1 MCDVLIV
8 GGGPAGL
15 MAADYLS
22 KLNYRITVVDQMPTM
37 GRKFL
42 MAGKSGLNLTK
53 NEPFEKFLNNF
64 PDRSPQLISALK
76 NFTPN
81 DVQTWATSLG
91 INLFT
96 GSTGRVFP
104 THMKASP
111 LLRTWLSQL
120 DKRGVTRRHKMT
132 AISLNNMSLL
142 FDTEKGQ
149 EQISA
154 KAILFAM
161 GGASWRRLGSDAR
174 WLNWLTNV
182 ENEKFSASNVGLKI
196 NWSNHIDKYFG
207 EPVKAVSLRSGRV
220 QSQGEI
226 VITQSGIEGG
236 GIYSLSQ
243 AIRKGEEVFLDLL
256 PNWNEKQLIDAL
268 KKPIRKASWSNYLR
282 KVLNLNNVKQ
292 ALLREFSS
300 DCFSKKQLSVDLKL
314 LRIKH
319 EGLDSIDKAISTAGG
334 VRFDQL
340 DHNLMISKRPGIFFA
355 GEMLNWDA
363 PTGGYLIT
371 AALATG
377 LWSAKGIENS
387 FQGVLLISLLTA
399 GLS

>member
-22 KLNYRITVVDQMPTM
+22 KLNYRITIVDQMPTM

-300 DCFSKKQLSVDLKL
+300 DYISKKQLSVDLKL

-377 LWSAKGIENS
+377 LWSAKGIEK
-387 FQGVLLISLLTA
+387 LLSRSTFN
-399 GLS
+399 

>member
-22 KLNYRITVVDQMPTM
+22 KLNYNITIVDQMPTM

-64 PDRSPQLISALK
+64 SESTPQLLSALE
-76 NFTPN
+76 NFTPD
-81 DVQTWATSLG
+81 DVQDWATSLG

-111 LLRTWLSQL
+111 LLRAWLSQL
-120 DKRGVTRRHKMT
+120 DKRGVTRRHKMK
-132 AISLNNMSLL
+132 AISLKNMSLL
-142 FDTEKGQ
+142 FKNENG
-149 EQISA
+149 EEEISA

-161 GGASWRRLGSDAR
+161 GGASWRRLGSDAE
-174 WLNWLTNV
+174 WLKWLTNV
-182 ENEKFSASNVGLKI
+182 KNEKFSASNVGLKI
-196 NWSNHIDKYFG
+196 NWSTHVNKYFG
-207 EPVKAVSLRSGRV
+207 EPVKAITLRSGKI

-226 VITQSGIEGG
+226 VITQTGIEGG
-236 GIYSLSQ
+236 GIYSLSP

-256 PNWNEKQLIDAL
+256 PNWNEKKLNDAL
-268 KKPIRKASWSNYLR
+268 QNSLTKESWSNYLR
-282 KVLNLNNVKQ
+282 KVFKLNKVKQ
-292 ALLREFSS
+292 TLLREFSS
-300 DCFSKKQLSVDLKL
+300 NSFSKEQLLVDLKC
-314 LRIKH
+314 LRITH
-319 EGLDSIDKAISTAGG
+319 QGFDEIDKAISTAGG
-334 VRFDQL
+334 VHFDQL
-340 DHNLMISKRPGIFFA
+340 DHNLMLSKRPGIFFA

-377 LWSAKGIENS
+377 LWSAKGIAK
-387 FQGVLLISLLTA
+387 LLSESTFT
-399 GLS
+399 

>member
-196 NWSNHIDKYFG
+196 NWSHYIDKYFG

-243 AIRKGEEVFLDLL
+243 AIGKGEEVFLDLL

-268 KKPIRKASWSNYLR
+268 QKPIRKASWSNYLR

-377 LWSAKGIENS
+377 LWSAKGIEK
-387 FQGVLLISLLTA
+387 LLLRSTFN
-399 GLS
+399 

>member
-91 INLFT
+91 IKLFT

-268 KKPIRKASWSNYLR
+268 QKPIRKASWSNYLR

-314 LRIKH
+314 LRIRH

-377 LWSAKGIENS
+377 LWSAKGIEK
-387 FQGVLLISLLTA
+387 LLSRSTFN
-399 GLS
+399 

>member
-22 KLNYRITVVDQMPTM
+22 KLNYRITIVDQMPTM

-196 NWSNHIDKYFG
+196 NWSHYIDKYFG

-268 KKPIRKASWSNYLR
+268 QKPIRKASWSNYLR

-314 LRIKH
+314 LRIRH

-377 LWSAKGIENS
+377 LWSAKGIEK
-387 FQGVLLISLLTA
+387 LLSRSTFN
-399 GLS
+399 

>member
-22 KLNYRITVVDQMPTM
+22 KLNYRITIVDQMPTM

-111 LLRTWLSQL
+111 LLRIWLSQL

-196 NWSNHIDKYFG
+196 NWSHYIDKYFG

-268 KKPIRKASWSNYLR
+268 QKPIRKASWSNYLR

-314 LRIKH
+314 LRIRH

-377 LWSAKGIENS
+377 LWSAKGIEK
-387 FQGVLLISLLTA
+387 LLSRSTFN
-399 GLS
+399 

>member
-22 KLNYRITVVDQMPTM
+22 KLNYRITIVDQMPTM

-53 NEPFEKFLNNF
+53 NEPFERFLNNF

-76 NFTPN
+76 NFTPY

-91 INLFT
+91 IKLFT

-104 THMKASP
+104 KHMKASP

-120 DKRGVTRRHKMT
+120 DRRGVTRRHKMK
-132 AISLNNMSLL
+132 AISLRNMSLL

-196 NWSNHIDKYFG
+196 NWSHHIDKYFG

-220 QSQGEI
+220 QSQREI
-226 VITQSGIEGG
+226 VITQSGIEAVS
-236 GIYSLSQ
+236 YTH
-243 AIRKGEEVFLDLL
+243 
-256 PNWNEKQLIDAL
+256 
-268 KKPIRKASWSNYLR
+268 LR
-282 KVLNLNNVKQ
+282 
-292 ALLREFSS
+292 A
-300 DCFSKKQLSVDLKL
+300 
-314 LRIKH
+314 H
-319 EGLDSIDKAISTAGG
+319 ETS
-334 VRFDQL
+334 
-340 DHNLMISKRPGIFFA
+340 
-355 GEMLNWDA
+355 
-363 PTGGYLIT
+363 
-371 AALATG
+371 
-377 LWSAKGIENS
+377 
-387 FQGVLLISLLTA
+387 
-399 GLS
+399 

>member
-22 KLNYRITVVDQMPTM
+22 KLNYRITIVDQMPTM

-64 PDRSPQLISALK
+64 PDRNPQLISALK

-268 KKPIRKASWSNYLR
+268 QKPIRKASWSNYLR

-377 LWSAKGIENS
+377 LWSAKGIEK
-387 FQGVLLISLLTA
+387 LLSRSTFN
-399 GLS
+399 

>member
-196 NWSNHIDKYFG
+196 NWSNHIGKYFG

-268 KKPIRKASWSNYLR
+268 QKPIRKASWSNYLR

-314 LRIKH
+314 LRIRH

-377 LWSAKGIENS
+377 LWSAKGIEK
-387 FQGVLLISLLTA
+387 LLSRSTFN
-399 GLS
+399 

>member
-22 KLNYRITVVDQMPTM
+22 KLNYRITIVDQMPTM

-243 AIRKGEEVFLDLL
+243 AIRKGEEIFLDLL

-268 KKPIRKASWSNYLR
+268 QKPIRKASWSNYLR

-314 LRIKH
+314 LRIRH
-319 EGLDSIDKAISTAGG
+319 EGLDSIEKAISTAGG

-340 DHNLMISKRPGIFFA
+340 DHNLMMSKRPGIFFA

-377 LWSAKGIENS
+377 LWSAKGIEK
-387 FQGVLLISLLTA
+387 LLSRSTFN
-399 GLS
+399 

>member
-22 KLNYRITVVDQMPTM
+22 KLNYRITIVDQMPTM

-182 ENEKFSASNVGLKI
+182 ESEKFSASNVGLKI

-207 EPVKAVSLRSGRV
+207 EPVKAISLRSGRV

-268 KKPIRKASWSNYLR
+268 QKPIRKASWSNYLR

-377 LWSAKGIENS
+377 LWSAKGIEK
-387 FQGVLLISLLTA
+387 LLSRSTFN
-399 GLS
+399 

>member
-1 MCDVLIV
+1 
-8 GGGPAGL
+8 

-22 KLNYRITVVDQMPTM
+22 KLNYRITIVDQMPTM

-268 KKPIRKASWSNYLR
+268 QKPIRKASWSNYLR

-377 LWSAKGIENS
+377 LWSAKGIEK
-387 FQGVLLISLLTA
+387 LLSRSTFN
-399 GLS
+399 

>member
-196 NWSNHIDKYFG
+196 NWSHYIDKYFG

-268 KKPIRKASWSNYLR
+268 QKPIRKASWSNYLR

-319 EGLDSIDKAISTAGG
+319 EGLGGIDKAISTAGG

-377 LWSAKGIENS
+377 LWSAKGIEK
-387 FQGVLLISLLTA
+387 LLSRSTFN
-399 GLS
+399 

>member
-22 KLNYRITVVDQMPTM
+22 KLNYNITIVDQMPTM

-64 PDRSPQLISALK
+64 SETSPQLLSALE
-76 NFTPN
+76 NFTPD

-111 LLRTWLSQL
+111 LLRAWLFQL
-120 DKRGVTRRHKMT
+120 DKRGVTRRHKMK

-142 FDTEKGQ
+142 FKTENG
-149 EQISA
+149 EEEISA

-161 GGASWRRLGSDAR
+161 GGASWRRLGSDAG
-174 WLNWLTNV
+174 WLKWLTDV
-182 ENEKFSASNVGLKI
+182 KSEKFCASNVGLKI
-196 NWSNHIDKYFG
+196 NWSKHLNKYFG
-207 EPVKAVSLRSGRV
+207 EPVKAITLRSGKIK
-220 QSQGEI
+220 SQGEI
-226 VITQSGIEGG
+226 VITQTGIEGG
-236 GIYSLSQ
+236 GIYSLSP

-256 PNWNEKQLIDAL
+256 PNWNEDQLSHAL
-268 KKPIRKASWSNYLR
+268 QKPLTKVSWSNHLR
-282 KVLNLNNVKQ
+282 KVFNLNKVKQ
-292 ALLREFSS
+292 TLLREFSS
-300 DCFSKKQLSVDLKL
+300 NSFSKEQLLGDLKS
-314 LRIKH
+314 LRITH
-319 EGLDSIDKAISTAGG
+319 QGFEEIDKAISTAGG
-334 VRFDQL
+334 IHFDQL
-340 DHNLMISKRPGIFFA
+340 DHNLMLSKKPGIFFA

-363 PTGGYLIT
+363 PTGGYLIS

-377 LWSAKGIENS
+377 LWSAKGIEK
-387 FQGVLLISLLTA
+387 LLLGNTFS
-399 GLS
+399 

>member
-22 KLNYRITVVDQMPTM
+22 KLNYRITIVDQMPTM

-196 NWSNHIDKYFG
+196 NWSNHIGKYFG

-314 LRIKH
+314 LRIRH

-377 LWSAKGIENS
+377 LWSAKGIEK
-387 FQGVLLISLLTA
+387 LLSRSTFN
-399 GLS
+399 

>member
-22 KLNYRITVVDQMPTM
+22 KLNYRITIVDQMPTM

-182 ENEKFSASNVGLKI
+182 ENEKFSASNVGSKI
-196 NWSNHIDKYFG
+196 NWSHHIDKYFG

-243 AIRKGEEVFLDLL
+243 AIRKGEEIFLDLL

-268 KKPIRKASWSNYLR
+268 QKPIRKASWSNYLR

-319 EGLDSIDKAISTAGG
+319 EGLGGIDKAISTAGG

-377 LWSAKGIENS
+377 LWSAKGIEK
-387 FQGVLLISLLTA
+387 LLSRSTFN
-399 GLS
+399 

>member
-22 KLNYRITVVDQMPTM
+22 KLNYSITIVDQMPTM

-53 NEPFEKFLNNF
+53 NEPIQKFLNNF
-64 PDRSPQLISALK
+64 SDPSPQLVNALE

-81 DVQTWATSLG
+81 DVQIWASSLG

-104 THMKASP
+104 FHMKASP
-111 LLRTWLSQL
+111 LLRAWLAQL
-120 DKRGVTRRHKMT
+120 DSRGVKRRHKME
-132 AISLNNMSLL
+132 AISLNNMSML
-142 FDTEKGQ
+142 FNTEKGQ
-149 EQISA
+149 EEISA

-174 WLNWLTNV
+174 WLKWLPNV

-196 NWSNHIDKYFG
+196 NWSSHINKYFG
-207 EPVKAVSLRSGRV
+207 EPVKAIALKAGKMK
-220 QSQGEI
+220 SQGEI

-243 AIRKGEEVFLDLL
+243 AIRKGENVFIDLL
-256 PNWNEKQLIDAL
+256 PNWSEKRLIDAL
-268 KKPIRKASWSNYLR
+268 QKPIGKISWANYFR
-282 KVLNLNNVKQ
+282 KVLHLSNVKQ
-292 ALLREFSS
+292 ALLREFRS
-300 DCFSKKQLSVDLKL
+300 DSFSKEQLSIDLKL
-314 LRIKH
+314 LKRKY
-319 EGLDSIDKAISTAGG
+319 EGMDEIDKAISTAGG
-334 VRFDQL
+334 VLFDQL
-340 DHNLMISKRPGIFFA
+340 DQNLMLSERPGIFFA

-377 LWSAKGIENS
+377 LWSAKGIEN
-387 FQGVLLISLLTA
+387 LL
-399 GLS
+399 LSNTLN

>member
-22 KLNYRITVVDQMPTM
+22 KLNYRITIVDQMPTM

-149 EQISA
+149 EQISS

-196 NWSNHIDKYFG
+196 NWSHHINKYFG

-268 KKPIRKASWSNYLR
+268 QKPIKKASWSNYLR

-377 LWSAKGIENS
+377 LWSAKGIEK
-387 FQGVLLISLLTA
+387 LLSRSTFN
-399 GLS
+399 

>member
-268 KKPIRKASWSNYLR
+268 QKPIRKASWSNYLR

-314 LRIKH
+314 LRIRH

-340 DHNLMISKRPGIFFA
+340 DHNLMR
-355 GEMLNWDA
+355 L
-363 PTGGYLIT
+363 
-371 AALATG
+371 
-377 LWSAKGIENS
+377 
-387 FQGVLLISLLTA
+387 
-399 GLS
+399 

>member
-22 KLNYRITVVDQMPTM
+22 KLNYNITIVDQMPTM

-53 NEPFEKFLNNF
+53 NEPFKKFLNNF
-64 PDRSPQLISALK
+64 SERTPQLLSALE
-76 NFTPN
+76 NFTPD

-111 LLRTWLSQL
+111 LLRAWLFQL
-120 DKRGVTRRHKMT
+120 DKRGVTRRHKMK

-142 FDTEKGQ
+142 FKTENG
-149 EQISA
+149 EEEISA

-161 GGASWRRLGSDAR
+161 GGASWRRLGSDAG
-174 WLNWLTNV
+174 WLKWLTNV
-182 ENEKFSASNVGLKI
+182 KSEKFCASNVGLKI
-196 NWSNHIDKYFG
+196 NWSTHVNKYFG
-207 EPVKAVSLRSGRV
+207 KPVKAITLRSGKIK
-220 QSQGEI
+220 SQGEI
-226 VITQSGIEGG
+226 VITQTGIEGG
-236 GIYSLSQ
+236 GIYSLSP

-256 PNWNEKQLIDAL
+256 PNWNEDQLNHAL
-268 KKPIRKASWSNYLR
+268 QKPLTKVSWSNHLR
-282 KVLNLNNVKQ
+282 KVFNLNKVKQ
-292 ALLREFSS
+292 TLLREFSS
-300 DCFSKKQLSVDLKL
+300 NSFSKEQLLVDLKS
-314 LRIKH
+314 LRITH
-319 EGLDSIDKAISTAGG
+319 QGFEEIDKAISTAGG
-334 VRFDQL
+334 IHFDQL
-340 DHNLMISKRPGIFFA
+340 DHNLMLSKKPGIFFA

-377 LWSAKGIENS
+377 LWSAKGVEK
-387 FQGVLLISLLTA
+387 LLLGNTFN
-399 GLS
+399 

>member
-22 KLNYRITVVDQMPTM
+22 KLNYNITIVDQMPTM

-64 PDRSPQLISALK
+64 SETSPQLLSALE
-76 NFTPN
+76 NFTPD

-111 LLRTWLSQL
+111 LLRAWLFQL
-120 DKRGVTRRHKMT
+120 DKRGVTRRHKMK

-142 FDTEKGQ
+142 FKTENG
-149 EQISA
+149 EEEISA

-161 GGASWRRLGSDAR
+161 GGASWRRLGSDAG
-174 WLNWLTNV
+174 WLKWLTDV
-182 ENEKFSASNVGLKI
+182 KSEKFCASNVGLKI
-196 NWSNHIDKYFG
+196 NWSKHLNKYFG
-207 EPVKAVSLRSGRV
+207 EPVKAITLRSGKIK
-220 QSQGEI
+220 SQGEI
-226 VITQSGIEGG
+226 VITQTGIEGG
-236 GIYSLSQ
+236 GIYSLSP

-256 PNWNEKQLIDAL
+256 PNWNKDQLNHAL
-268 KKPIRKASWSNYLR
+268 QKPLAKISWSNHLR
-282 KVLNLNNVKQ
+282 KVFNLNKVKQ
-292 ALLREFSS
+292 TLLREFSS
-300 DCFSKKQLSVDLKL
+300 NSFSKEQLLGDLKS
-314 LRIKH
+314 LRITH
-319 EGLDSIDKAISTAGG
+319 QGFEEIDKAISTAGG
-334 VRFDQL
+334 IHFDQL
-340 DHNLMISKRPGIFFA
+340 DHNLMLSKKPGIFFA

-377 LWSAKGIENS
+377 LWSAKGIEK
-387 FQGVLLISLLTA
+387 LLLGNT
-399 GLS
+399 LS

>member
-22 KLNYRITVVDQMPTM
+22 KLNYNITIVDQMPTM

-64 PDRSPQLISALK
+64 SETSPQLLSALE
-76 NFTPN
+76 NFTPD

-111 LLRTWLSQL
+111 LLRAWLFQL
-120 DKRGVTRRHKMT
+120 DKRGVTRRHKMK

-142 FDTEKGQ
+142 FKTENG
-149 EQISA
+149 EEEISA

-161 GGASWRRLGSDAR
+161 GGASWRRLGSDAG
-174 WLNWLTNV
+174 WLKWLTDV
-182 ENEKFSASNVGLKI
+182 KSEKFCASNVGLKI
-196 NWSNHIDKYFG
+196 NWSKHLNKYFG
-207 EPVKAVSLRSGRV
+207 EPVKAITLTSGKIK
-220 QSQGEI
+220 SQGEI
-226 VITQSGIEGG
+226 VVTQTGIEGG
-236 GIYSLSQ
+236 GIYSLSP

-256 PNWNEKQLIDAL
+256 PNWNEDQLNHAL
-268 KKPIRKASWSNYLR
+268 QKPLAKISWSNHLR
-282 KVLNLNNVKQ
+282 KVFNLNKVKQ
-292 ALLREFSS
+292 TLLREFSS
-300 DCFSKKQLSVDLKL
+300 NSFSKEQLLGDLKS
-314 LRIKH
+314 LRITH
-319 EGLDSIDKAISTAGG
+319 QGFEEIDKAISTAGG
-334 VRFDQL
+334 IHFDQL
-340 DHNLMISKRPGIFFA
+340 DHNLMLSKKPGIFFA

-377 LWSAKGIENS
+377 LWSAKGIEK
-387 FQGVLLISLLTA
+387 LLLGNTFS
-399 GLS
+399 

>member
-22 KLNYRITVVDQMPTM
+22 KLNYNITIVDQMPTM

-64 PDRSPQLISALK
+64 SETSPQLLSALE
-76 NFTPN
+76 NFTPD

-111 LLRTWLSQL
+111 LLRAWLFQL
-120 DKRGVTRRHKMT
+120 DKRGVTRRHKMK

-142 FDTEKGQ
+142 FKTENG
-149 EQISA
+149 EEEISA

-161 GGASWRRLGSDAR
+161 GGASWRRLGSDAE
-174 WLNWLTNV
+174 WLKWLTDV
-182 ENEKFSASNVGLKI
+182 KSEKFCASNVGLKI
-196 NWSNHIDKYFG
+196 NWSKHLNKYFG
-207 EPVKAVSLRSGRV
+207 EPVKAITLRSGKIK
-220 QSQGEI
+220 SQGEI
-226 VITQSGIEGG
+226 VITQTGIEGG
-236 GIYSLSQ
+236 GIYSLSP

-256 PNWNEKQLIDAL
+256 PNWNKDQLNHAL
-268 KKPIRKASWSNYLR
+268 QKPLAKISWSNHLR
-282 KVLNLNNVKQ
+282 KVFNLNKVKQ
-292 ALLREFSS
+292 TLLREFSS
-300 DCFSKKQLSVDLKL
+300 NSFSKEQLLGNLKS
-314 LRIKH
+314 LRITH
-319 EGLDSIDKAISTAGG
+319 QGFEEIDKAISTAGG
-334 VRFDQL
+334 IHFDQL
-340 DHNLMISKRPGIFFA
+340 DHNLMLSKKPGIFFA

-377 LWSAKGIENS
+377 LWSAKGIEK
-387 FQGVLLISLLTA
+387 LLLGNT
-399 GLS
+399 LS

>member
-22 KLNYRITVVDQMPTM
+22 KLNYRITIVDQMPTM

-64 PDRSPQLISALK
+64 PDRSSQLISALK

-91 INLFT
+91 IHLFT

-243 AIRKGEEVFLDLL
+243 AIRKGEEIFLDLL

-268 KKPIRKASWSNYLR
+268 QKPIRKASWSNYLR

-319 EGLDSIDKAISTAGG
+319 EGLGGIDKAISTAGG

-377 LWSAKGIENS
+377 LWSAKGIEK
-387 FQGVLLISLLTA
+387 LLSRSTFN
-399 GLS
+399 

>member
-196 NWSNHIDKYFG
+196 NWSHYMDKYFG

-377 LWSAKGIENS
+377 LWSAKGIEK
-387 FQGVLLISLLTA
+387 LLST
-399 GLS
+399 STFN

>member
-1 MCDVLIV
+1 MYDVLIV

-196 NWSNHIDKYFG
+196 NWSHYIDKYFG

-268 KKPIRKASWSNYLR
+268 QKPIRKASWSNYLR

-314 LRIKH
+314 LRIRH

-377 LWSAKGIENS
+377 LWSAKGIEK
-387 FQGVLLISLLTA
+387 LLSRNTFN
-399 GLS
+399 

>member
-22 KLNYRITVVDQMPTM
+22 KLNYNITIVDQMPTM

-64 PDRSPQLISALK
+64 SETSPQLLSALE
-76 NFTPN
+76 NFTPD

-111 LLRTWLSQL
+111 LLRAWLFQL
-120 DKRGVTRRHKMT
+120 DKRGVTRRHKMK

-142 FDTEKGQ
+142 FKTENG
-149 EQISA
+149 EEEISA

-161 GGASWRRLGSDAR
+161 GGASWRRLGSDAG
-174 WLNWLTNV
+174 WLKWLTDV
-182 ENEKFSASNVGLKI
+182 KSEKFCASNVGLKI
-196 NWSNHIDKYFG
+196 NWSKHLNKYFG
-207 EPVKAVSLRSGRV
+207 EPVKAITLRSGKIK
-220 QSQGEI
+220 SQGEI
-226 VITQSGIEGG
+226 VITQTGIEGG
-236 GIYSLSQ
+236 GIYSLSP

-256 PNWNEKQLIDAL
+256 PNWNEDQLNHAL
-268 KKPIRKASWSNYLR
+268 QKPLTKVSWSNHLR
-282 KVLNLNNVKQ
+282 KVFNLNKVKQ
-292 ALLREFSS
+292 TLLREFSS
-300 DCFSKKQLSVDLKL
+300 NSFSKEQLLSDLKS
-314 LRIKH
+314 LRITH
-319 EGLDSIDKAISTAGG
+319 QGFEEIDKAISTAGG
-334 VRFDQL
+334 IHFDQL
-340 DHNLMISKRPGIFFA
+340 DHNLMLSKKPGIFFA

-377 LWSAKGIENS
+377 LWSAKGIEK
-387 FQGVLLISLLTA
+387 LLLGNTFS
-399 GLS
+399 

>member
-22 KLNYRITVVDQMPTM
+22 KLNYRITIVDQMPTM

-268 KKPIRKASWSNYLR
+268 QKPIRKASWSNYLR

-377 LWSAKGIENS
+377 LWSAKGIEK
-387 FQGVLLISLLTA
+387 F
-399 GLS
+399 LSRSTFN

>member
-22 KLNYRITVVDQMPTM
+22 KLNYRITIVDQMPTM

-196 NWSNHIDKYFG
+196 NWSHHIDKYFG

-268 KKPIRKASWSNYLR
+268 QKPIRKASWSNYLR
-282 KVLNLNNVKQ
+282 KVLNLNNVKR

-340 DHNLMISKRPGIFFA
+340 DHNLMMSKRPGIFFA

-377 LWSAKGIENS
+377 LWSAKGIEK
-387 FQGVLLISLLTA
+387 LLSRSTFN
-399 GLS
+399 

>member
-22 KLNYRITVVDQMPTM
+22 KLNYRITIVDQMPTM

-196 NWSNHIDKYFG
+196 NWSHYIDKYFG

-314 LRIKH
+314 LRIRH

-377 LWSAKGIENS
+377 LWSAKGIEK
-387 FQGVLLISLLTA
+387 LLST
-399 GLS
+399 STFN

>member
-22 KLNYRITVVDQMPTM
+22 KLNYRITIVDQMPTM

-196 NWSNHIDKYFG
+196 NWSHYIDKYFG

-243 AIRKGEEVFLDLL
+243 AIRKGEEIFLDLL

-268 KKPIRKASWSNYLR
+268 QKPIRKASWSNYLR

-314 LRIKH
+314 LRIRH

-377 LWSAKGIENS
+377 LWSAKGIEK
-387 FQGVLLISLLTA
+387 LLSRSTFN
-399 GLS
+399 

>member
-22 KLNYRITVVDQMPTM
+22 KLNYRITIVDQMPTM

-236 GIYSLSQ
+236 GIYSLSR

-268 KKPIRKASWSNYLR
+268 QKPIRKASWSNYLR

-314 LRIKH
+314 LRIRH

-377 LWSAKGIENS
+377 LWSAKGIEK
-387 FQGVLLISLLTA
+387 LLSRSTFN
-399 GLS
+399 

>member
-161 GGASWRRLGSDAR
+161 GGASWRRLGSDAK

-182 ENEKFSASNVGLKI
+182 DNEKFSASYVGSII
-196 NWSNHIDKYFG
+196 NWSHYIDKYFG

-268 KKPIRKASWSNYLR
+268 QKPIRKASWSNYLR

-314 LRIKH
+314 LRIRH

-377 LWSAKGIENS
+377 LWSAKGIEK
-387 FQGVLLISLLTA
+387 LLSRSTFN
-399 GLS
+399 

>member
-22 KLNYRITVVDQMPTM
+22 KLNYRITIVDQMPTM

-154 KAILFAM
+154 KAIVFAM

-377 LWSAKGIENS
+377 LWSAKGIEK
-387 FQGVLLISLLTA
+387 LLSRSTFN
-399 GLS
+399 

>member
-22 KLNYRITVVDQMPTM
+22 KLNYRITIVDQMPTM

-268 KKPIRKASWSNYLR
+268 KKPVRKASWSNYLR

-377 LWSAKGIENS
+377 LWSAKGIEK
-387 FQGVLLISLLTA
+387 LLSRSTFN
-399 GLS
+399 

>member
-22 KLNYRITVVDQMPTM
+22 KLNYRITIVDQMPTM

-196 NWSNHIDKYFG
+196 NWSHYIDKYFG

-268 KKPIRKASWSNYLR
+268 QKPIRKASWSNYLR

-377 LWSAKGIENS
+377 LWSAKGIEK
-387 FQGVLLISLLTA
+387 LLSRSTFN
-399 GLS
+399 